1 MNMSTVA
8 EAKDG
13 TIAGLSGRTLTVS
26 RHYSTLKKKRK
37 KRNRA
42 GKTSSF
48 STLKLQLQLLSLC
61 EFKRNVPLYPPDPSC
76 LGQSIREVSC
86 WS

>member
-37 KRNRA
+37 KEIEQE
-42 GKTSSF
+42 
-48 STLKLQLQLLSLC
+48 KLAA
-61 EFKRNVPLYPPDPSC
+61 FPH
-76 LGQSIREVSC
+76 
-86 WS
+86 